1 MGRDT
6 QGVRSMDLSE
16 GDYVIDMTVIQPGD
30 TIVTISSNGYGK
42 RSLIDDYRLQSRAGK
57 GIKAGTFN
65 EKTGSLVG
73 IKPVHEGEDLMMISS
88 GGVAI
93 RMQVDEI
100 SLIGRDTQG
109 VKVMRLDGSEI
120 ASVAIAPHEDEEE
133 ELPEDGEESSD
144 GTDGASED
152 VSDNEENV
160 GGEGVSEETTEE

>member
-1 MGRDT
+1 
-6 QGVRSMDLSE
+6 
-16 GDYVIDMTVIQPGD
+16 
-30 TIVTISSNGYGK
+30 
-42 RSLIDDYRLQSRAGK
+42 
-57 GIKAGTFN
+57 
-65 EKTGSLVG
+65 
-73 IKPVHEGEDLMMISS
+73 MISS

-152 VSDNEENV
+152 VSDNAENV

>member
-1 MGRDT
+1 M
-6 QGVRSMDLSE
+6 
-16 GDYVIDMTVIQPGD
+16 
-30 TIVTISSNGYGK
+30 
-42 RSLIDDYRLQSRAGK
+42 QSRAGK

-88 GGVAI
+88 GGIAI

-144 GTDGASED
+144 GTDDVSEG
-152 VSDNEENV
+152 VSDNAESA
-160 GGEGVSEETTEE
+160 GGESVSEETTEE